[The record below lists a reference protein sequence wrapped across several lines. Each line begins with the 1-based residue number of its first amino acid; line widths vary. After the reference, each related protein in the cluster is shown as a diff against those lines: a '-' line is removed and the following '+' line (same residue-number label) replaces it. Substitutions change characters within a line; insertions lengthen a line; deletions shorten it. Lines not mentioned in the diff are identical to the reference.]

1 MPRSKTPVFVL
12 QHTSGEFLGL
22 IEDHLEGRGVRFTY
36 FRPFTADG
44 KLPARVDFC
53 AGLILLGGGPWGTK
67 GGRAVP
73 TLTEELE
80 LTRDCLALGKPVVG
94 IGLGAQILAIAA
106 GGDSERADLVFEMGE
121 AKRVKEDALNGF
133 LPARYP
139 LAVYMRDR
147 PVPPDDAEI
156 LAVDHAG
163 RPALF
168 QVAGNCLGFTGHPG
182 AKLGMVEDLI
192 MEFEESPEAPW
203 ATMEALRKAQPE
215 IEDALVRIMTGLV
228 QITGLMRPGPE
239 PGKPG

>member
-1 MPRSKTPVFVL
+1 MPRAKPPVFVL

-44 KLPARVDFC
+44 KLPVRVDAC

-80 LTRDCLALGKPVVG
+80 LTRACLALGKPVVG

-106 GGDSERADLVFEMGE
+106 GGDSEQCELVFEMGE
-121 AKRVKEDALNGF
+121 ARRVKEDALNGY

-147 PVPPDDAEI
+147 PLPPDDAEI
-156 LAVDHAG
+156 LAVDQAG
-163 RPALF
+163 RSALF
-168 QVAGNCLGFTGHPG
+168 QLAGNCLGFTGHPG

-203 ATMEALRKAQPE
+203 AAMEALRKAQPE

-228 QITGLMRPGPE
+228 QITGFMRPEPE
-239 PGKPG
+239 AGEPA